1 MERSFVCDH
10 VIYYSRLER
19 QGTNGGSEDKTRSQ
33 VGEDL
38 MDITNELHVADRDD
52 WRDWLRKNH
61 ATKKEIWLIYYKK
74 HTGKPSILYDDS
86 VEEALCFGW
95 VDSIIK
101 RIDDEKFAR
110 KFTPRKAKSRWSEE
124 NKKRARKMI
133 KEGKMTEAGLARIGE
148 AKESGEW
155 FKITPARKELVIP
168 PYLKAALAKNKK
180 ALENFSNLTESYKR
194 QYVGWITS
202 AKREETRKRRLA
214 EAIRLLE
221 KSEKLGMK

>member
-1 MERSFVCDH
+1 MW
-10 VIYYSRLER
+10 YSRLENQR
-19 QGTNGGSEDKTRSQ
+19 ATGDYEDKIGSQ
-33 VGEDL
+33 VGEEL
-38 MDITNELHVADRDD
+38 MDIANELYVADRDD
-52 WRDWLRKNH
+52 WREWLRKNH
-61 ATKKEIWLIYYKK
+61 AIKKEIWLIYYKK

-110 KFTPRKAKSRWSEE
+110 KFTPRKAKSRWSEA
-124 NKKRARKMI
+124 NKKRARKMM
-133 KEGKMTEAGLARIGE
+133 KEGKMTEAGLTRVWE

-155 FKITPARKELVIP
+155 FKTTPARKEVVIP
-168 PYLKAALAKNKK
+168 PYLKAALTKNKK
-180 ALENFSNLTESYKR
+180 ALENFNNLTKSCKR

-221 KSEKLGMK
+221 KGEKLGMK